1 MDHKAI
7 AKKNMA
13 GLFPESYAALYPQ
26 EAAAMKKAEQEQ
38 LTEVPGSVSETINNT
53 TATSALW
60 QTVWEGGWI
69 DKTRKLMTDLR
80 PLFTDVSSGFDVSN
94 PVAMPV
100 VKINVVNSV
109 GSAMVDTADWETSA
123 VNEAWV
129 DCQSHRISVPFSLT
143 MRELTYGTTIRSKV
157 AAAVNTAVQAVLG
170 QFYAAITAASI
181 SPQAKPAMS
190 LELAAELSSIFGDKG
205 ETDVLLLDATSRS
218 KLTSLY
224 KYSLDPNVDGTL
236 DIGRIRKVTML
247 NTGWNGLAL
256 STGGVCGMIAE
267 PDLSPLAGTDVIKI
281 SMGEDYGISFVLK
294 TWIKPGQ
301 ERLWCSVET
310 VCGFVVTDA
319 DRVAPLTFANTSDA
333 GTGAAVDPSGD

>member
-1 MDHKAI
+1 MDLKQI

-13 GLFPESYAALYPQ
+13 GLFPESYAALYPN
-26 EAAAMKKAEQEQ
+26 EAAAMKAEQQERA
-38 LTEVPGSVSETINNT
+38 EVPTSSSETINNT
-53 TATSALW
+53 TATAALW
-60 QTVWEGGWI
+60 QTVWEGGWV

-109 GSAMVDTADWETSA
+109 GSALVDTADWETSA
-123 VNEAWV
+123 VNENWV
-129 DCQSHRISVPFSLT
+129 NCQSHRISVPFSLT
-143 MRELTYGTTIRSKV
+143 LKELTYGTTIRSKV
-157 AAAVNTAVQAVLG
+157 AAAINTAVQEVLN
-170 QFYAAITAASI
+170 QFYAAITAASV
-181 SPQAKPAMS
+181 PVQAKPAMS
-190 LELAAELSSIFGDKG
+190 LELAAELSSIFGDNG
-205 ETDVLLLDATSRS
+205 ETDVLLLDSTSRS
-218 KLTSLY
+218 KLTALY
-224 KYSLDPNVDGTL
+224 KYSLDPNEDGIL

-247 NTGWNGLAL
+247 STGWNGLAL

-294 TWIKPGQ
+294 TWVKPGQ

-319 DRVAPLTFANTSDA
+319 DRVAPLTFANTTDA
-333 GTGAAVDPSGD
+333 GSGAAVDPSGD

>member
-1 MDHKAI
+1 MDQKTI

-13 GLFPESYAALYPQ
+13 GLFPESYAALYPN
-26 EAAAMKKAEQEQ
+26 EAAAMKAEQAERS
-38 LTEVPGSVSETINNT
+38 EVPTSSSETVNNT
-53 TATSALW
+53 TATAALW
-60 QTVWEGGWI
+60 QTVWEGGWV

-123 VNEAWV
+123 VNENWV
-129 DCQSHRISVPFSLT
+129 NCQSHRISVPFSLT

-157 AAAVNTAVQAVLG
+157 AAAINTAVQEVLN
-170 QFYAAITAASI
+170 QFYAAITAASV
-181 SPQAKPAMS
+181 PVQAKPAMS
-190 LELAAELSSIFGDKG
+190 LELAADISSIFGDKG
-205 ETDVLLLDATSRS
+205 ETDVLLLDATSRA
-218 KLTSLY
+218 KLTALY
-224 KYSLDPNVDGTL
+224 RYSLDPNADGVL

-267 PDLSPLAGTDVIKI
+267 PDLSPLAGTDVIRI

-294 TWIKPGQ
+294 TWVKPGQ

>member
-1 MDHKAI
+1 MDQKKI
-7 AKKNMA
+7 AKENMA
-13 GLFPESYAALYPQ
+13 GLFPESFSALYPN
-26 EAAAMKKAEQEQ
+26 EAADMKARLAERS
-38 LTEVPGSVSETINNT
+38 EVPTSSSETINNT
-53 TATSALW
+53 TATAALW
-60 QTVWEGGWI
+60 QTVWEGGWV

-109 GSAMVDTADWETSA
+109 GSALVDTADWETSA
-123 VNEAWV
+123 VNENWV
-129 DCQSHRISVPFSLT
+129 NCQSHRISVPFSLT
-143 MRELTYGTTIRSKV
+143 LKELTYGTTIRSKV
-157 AAAVNTAVQAVLG
+157 AAAINTAVQEVLN
-170 QFYAAITAASI
+170 QFYAAITTAAVPVQS
-181 SPQAKPAMS
+181 KPAMS

-205 ETDVLLLDATSRS
+205 ETDVLLLDSTSRS
-218 KLTSLY
+218 KLTALY
-224 KYSLDPNVDGTL
+224 KYSLDPNEDGIL

-247 NTGWNGLAL
+247 STGWNGLAL

-267 PDLSPLAGTDVIKI
+267 PDLSPLAGTDVIRI

-294 TWIKPGQ
+294 TWVKPGQ

-319 DRVAPLTFANTSDA
+319 DRVAPMTFANTTDA
-333 GTGAAVDPSGD
+333 GSGASVDPSGD

>member
-1 MDHKAI
+1 MDQKSI

-13 GLFPESYAALYPQ
+13 GLFPESYAALYPN
-26 EAAAMKKAEQEQ
+26 EAAAMKAEQQEPSA
-38 LTEVPGSVSETINNT
+38 VPTSGSETINNT
-53 TATSALW
+53 TATAALW
-60 QTVWEGGWI
+60 QTVWEGGWV

-109 GSAMVDTADWETSA
+109 GSALVDTADWETSA
-123 VNEAWV
+123 VNENWV
-129 DCQSHRISVPFSLT
+129 NCQSHRISVPFSLT

-157 AAAVNTAVQAVLG
+157 AAAINTAVQEVLN
-170 QFYAAITAASI
+170 QFYAAISAASV
-181 SPQAKPAMS
+181 PVQAKPAMS
-190 LELAAELSSIFGDKG
+190 LELAADISSIFGDKG
-205 ETDVLLLDATSRS
+205 ETDVLLLDATSRA
-218 KLTSLY
+218 KLTALY
-224 KYSLDPNVDGTL
+224 RYSLDPNADGVL

-267 PDLSPLAGTDVIKI
+267 PDLSPLAGTDVIRI

-294 TWIKPGQ
+294 TWVKPGQ

-333 GTGAAVDPSGD
+333 GAGADVDPSGD

>member
-157 AAAVNTAVQAVLG
+157 AAISTVSSMGIVKGYPDGDFHPNANITRAE
-170 QFYAAITAASI
+170 FAAIAARFDKTAMAGGTYFSDAKIKIPRMPWVDPVYETGVNPEGAEVVQEVHNYLTYGNFI
-181 SPQAKPAMS
+181 SAIINF
-190 LELAAELSSIFGDKG
+190 LILALVVFFLVKG
-205 ETDVLLLDATSRS
+205 LN
-218 KLTSLY
+218 KLTELG
-224 KYSLDPNVDGTL
+224 K
-236 DIGRIRKVTML
+236 K
-247 NTGWNGLAL
+247 
-256 STGGVCGMIAE
+256 
-267 PDLSPLAGTDVIKI
+267 
-281 SMGEDYGISFVLK
+281 
-294 TWIKPGQ
+294 
-301 ERLWCSVET
+301 
-310 VCGFVVTDA
+310 
-319 DRVAPLTFANTSDA
+319 
-333 GTGAAVDPSGD
+333 

>member
-1 MDHKAI
+1 MDQKSI

-13 GLFPESYAALYPQ
+13 GLFPESYAALYPN
-26 EAAAMKKAEQEQ
+26 EAAAMKAEQADR
-38 LTEVPGSVSETINNT
+38 TEVPTSSSETINNT
-53 TATSALW
+53 TATAALW
-60 QTVWEGGWI
+60 QTVWEGGWV

-123 VNEAWV
+123 VNENWV
-129 DCQSHRISVPFSLT
+129 NCQSHRISVPFSLT
-143 MRELTYGTTIRSKV
+143 LRELTYGTTIRSKV
-157 AAAVNTAVQAVLG
+157 AAAINTAVQEVLN
-170 QFYAAITAASI
+170 QFYAAISAASV
-181 SPQAKPAMS
+181 PVQAKPAMS
-190 LELAAELSSIFGDKG
+190 LELAAEISSIFGDKG
-205 ETDVLLLDATSRS
+205 ETDVLLLDATSRA
-218 KLTSLY
+218 KLTALY
-224 KYSLDPNVDGTL
+224 RYSLDPNADGVL

-267 PDLSPLAGTDVIKI
+267 PDLSPLAGTDVIRI

-294 TWIKPGQ
+294 TWVKPGQ

-310 VCGFVVTDA
+310 GPAHF
-319 DRVAPLTFANTSDA
+319 RQHL
-333 GTGAAVDPSGD
+333 

>member
-1 MDHKAI
+1 MDQKAI

-13 GLFPESYAALYPQ
+13 GLFPESYAALYPN
-26 EAAAMKKAEQEQ
+26 EAAAMKAEQQERA
-38 LTEVPGSVSETINNT
+38 EVPTSSAETINNT
-53 TATSALW
+53 TATAALW
-60 QTVWEGGWI
+60 QTVWEGGWV

-109 GSAMVDTADWETSA
+109 GSALVDTADWETSA
-123 VNEAWV
+123 VNENWV
-129 DCQSHRISVPFSLT
+129 NCQSHRISVPFSLT
-143 MRELTYGTTIRSKV
+143 LKELTYGTTIRSKV
-157 AAAVNTAVQAVLG
+157 AAAINTAVQEVLN
-170 QFYAAITAASI
+170 QFYAAITTASV
-181 SPQAKPAMS
+181 PVQAKPAMS
-190 LELAAELSSIFGDKG
+190 LELAAEISSIFGDKG

-224 KYSLDPNVDGTL
+224 KYSLDPNVEGTL

-247 NTGWNGLAL
+247 STGWNGLAL

-294 TWIKPGQ
+294 TWVKPGQ

-319 DRVAPLTFANTSDA
+319 DRVAPLTFANTTDA
-333 GTGAAVDPSGD
+333 GSGAAVDPSGD

>member
-1 MDHKAI
+1 MDLKQI

-13 GLFPESYAALYPQ
+13 GLFPESYAALYPN
-26 EAAAMKKAEQEQ
+26 EAAAMKAEQQEPSA
-38 LTEVPGSVSETINNT
+38 VPTSSSETINNT
-53 TATSALW
+53 TATAALW
-60 QTVWEGGWI
+60 QTVWEGGWV

-109 GSAMVDTADWETSA
+109 GSALVDTADWETSA
-123 VNEAWV
+123 VNENWV
-129 DCQSHRISVPFSLT
+129 NCQSHRISVPFSLT
-143 MRELTYGTTIRSKV
+143 LKELTYGTTIRSKV
-157 AAAVNTAVQAVLG
+157 AAAINTAVQEVLN
-170 QFYAAITAASI
+170 QFYAAITTAAV
-181 SPQAKPAMS
+181 PVQAKPAMS

-205 ETDVLLLDATSRS
+205 ETDVLLLDSTSRS
-218 KLTSLY
+218 KLTALY
-224 KYSLDPNVDGTL
+224 KYSLDPNEDGIL

-247 NTGWNGLAL
+247 STGWNGLAL

-294 TWIKPGQ
+294 TWVKPGQ

-319 DRVAPLTFANTSDA
+319 DRVAPLTFANTTDA
-333 GTGAAVDPSGD
+333 GSGAAVDPSGD

>member
-1 MDHKAI
+1 MDQKAI

-13 GLFPESYAALYPQ
+13 GLFPESFAALYPN
-26 EAAAMKKAEQEQ
+26 EAAAMKSEQAERS
-38 LTEVPGSVSETINNT
+38 EVPTSCSETVNNT
-53 TATSALW
+53 TATAALW
-60 QTVWEGGWI
+60 QTVWEGGWV

-109 GSAMVDTADWETSA
+109 GSALVDTADWETSA
-123 VNEAWV
+123 VNENWV
-129 DCQSHRISVPFSLT
+129 NCQSHRISVPFSLT

-157 AAAVNTAVQAVLG
+157 AAAINTAVQEVLN
-170 QFYAAITAASI
+170 QFYAAISAASV
-181 SPQAKPAMS
+181 PVQAKPAMS
-190 LELAAELSSIFGDKG
+190 LELAAEISSIFGDKG
-205 ETDVLLLDATSRS
+205 ETDVLLLDATSRA
-218 KLTSLY
+218 KLTALY
-224 KYSLDPNVDGTL
+224 RYSLDPNADGVL

-256 STGGVCGMIAE
+256 STGGVCGMLAE
-267 PDLSPLAGTDVIKI
+267 PDLSPLAGTDVIRI

-294 TWIKPGQ
+294 TWVKPGQ

-319 DRVAPLTFANTSDA
+319 DRVAPLTFANTSGAD
-333 GTGAAVDPSGD
+333 TGDDVDPSGE